1 MQKQKVL
8 VFNGTAQAAIDYLK
22 ANDLE
27 VVSNPQQADAD
38 FLAAADVDA
47 VILMMHPLT
56 EKLLSQMPNLKVIAR
71 YGVGYDNVNLADAT
85 ARDIVVTN
93 TPGANATAVAETAI
107 MHMLMAGRY
116 FYQQRQSITD
126 PTVPN
131 GTGQE
136 VSHKTV
142 GIVGFGAIGQKID
155 DLLTGFDV
163 EVLAYARHDKP
174 VKNGRMA
181 TLDEIYTQSDY
192 IILALP
198 ATPETQHMIDAAV
211 FKQMKPN
218 AVLIN
223 IARGAVVDEAALIT
237 ALQTGEIAGAG
248 LDVVAVEPVEPD
260 NVLLT
265 LPNVFVTPHVAAKS
279 IEAFDA
285 VGLAA
290 AQDVVRVLKGESAK
304 NQVNA

>member
-8 VFNGTAQAAIDYLK
+8 VFDGTAQAAIDYLK

-27 VVSNPQQADAD
+27 VVSNPQQTDAD

-198 ATPETQHMIDAAV
+198 ATPETQHMSDAAV

-237 ALQTGEIAGAG
+237 ALQTGDSGRCR
-248 LDVVAVEPVEPD
+248 D
-260 NVLLT
+260 
-265 LPNVFVTPHVAAKS
+265 KS
-279 IEAFDA
+279 N
-285 VGLAA
+285 L
-290 AQDVVRVLKGESAK
+290 
-304 NQVNA
+304 

>member
-8 VFNGTAQAAIDYLK
+8 VFDGTAQAAIDYLK

-27 VVSNPQQADAD
+27 VVSNPQQTDAD

-56 EKLLSQMPNLKVIAR
+56 ENLLSQMPNLKVIAR

-223 IARGAVVDEAALIT
+223 IARGAVVDETALIT

>member
-8 VFNGTAQAAIDYLK
+8 VFDGTAQAAIDYLK

-27 VVSNPQQADAD
+27 VVSNPQQTDAD

>member
-8 VFNGTAQAAIDYLK
+8 VFDGTAQAAIDYLK
-22 ANDLE
+22 AHDLE
-27 VVSNPQQADAD
+27 VISNPQQTDAD

-47 VILMMHPLT
+47 VILMMHPLS
-56 EKLLSQMPNLKVIAR
+56 EQLLSQMPNLKVIAR
-71 YGVGYDNVNLADAT
+71 YGVGYDNVDLADAT
-85 ARDIVVTN
+85 AHGIVVTN
-93 TPGANATAVAETAI
+93 TPGANATAVAETAV

-126 PTVPN
+126 PNVLN

-142 GIVGFGAIGQKID
+142 GIIGFGAIGQKID
-155 DLLTGFDV
+155 ELLTGFDV
-163 EVLAYARHDKP
+163 NVLAYARHDKP

-181 TLDEIYTQSDY
+181 TLDEIYTTADY

-198 ATPETQHMIDAAV
+198 ATPATQHMIDAAV
-211 FKQMKPN
+211 FKKMKNN

-223 IARGAVVDEAALIT
+223 IARGAVVDEAALIS
-237 ALQTGEIAGAG
+237 ALKTGEIAGAG
-248 LDVVAVEPVEPD
+248 LDVVTVEPVAPD
-260 NVLLT
+260 NELLT

-279 IEAFDA
+279 VEAFDA

-290 AQDVVRVLKGESAK
+290 AQEVVRVLNGEAPK
-304 NQVNA
+304 NQVN

>member
-8 VFNGTAQAAIDYLK
+8 VFDGTAQAAIDYLK
-22 ANDLE
+22 GNDLE
-27 VVSNPQQADAD
+27 VVSNPQQTDAD

-56 EKLLSQMPNLKVIAR
+56 ENLLSQMPNLKVIAR

-198 ATPETQHMIDAAV
+198 ATPATQHMIDAAV

-290 AQDVVRVLKGESAK
+290 AQDVVRVLKGEQAK

>member
-8 VFNGTAQAAIDYLK
+8 VFDGTAQAAIDYLK

-27 VVSNPQQADAD
+27 VVSNPQQTDAD

-56 EKLLSQMPNLKVIAR
+56 ENLLSQMPNLKVIAR